1 MRGHVDPGKLTIR
14 EAVIADAPE
23 LSAIA
28 REAKAIWG
36 YDPAW
41 IGAWGPQ
48 LTIDDATIESM
59 TVSVADVHGEPAGFV
74 ALARDGPRW
83 EIAHLWVRPRFARR
97 GIGRQL
103 LRSALETARRHGARS
118 VRVESDPHAE
128 IFYRSAG
135 ATRVGTIPAPMPGA
149 PERVLPVLEFTIE

>member
-1 MRGHVDPGKLTIR
+1 MSDQVDPGSLIIR
-14 EAVIADAPE
+14 EAVPADAPA

-28 REAKAIWG
+28 REAKAVWG

-41 IGAWGPQ
+41 ISVWGPQ

-59 TVSVADVHGEPAGFV
+59 TVMVADVHGEPTGFV
-74 ALARDGPRW
+74 ALARDGARW

-103 LRSALETARRHGARS
+103 LRSALETARRHAART
-118 VRVESDPHAE
+118 VRVESDPNAE
-128 IFYRSAG
+128 IFYQSAG

-149 PERVLPVLEFTIE
+149 PERVLPVLEFKIE

>member
-1 MRGHVDPGKLTIR
+1 MSGQVDPGSVTIR
-14 EAVIADAPE
+14 EAVIADAPA
-23 LSAIA
+23 LTTIA
-28 REAKAIWG
+28 HEAKAVWG

-41 IGAWGPQ
+41 IGAWTPQ

-59 TVSVADVHGEPAGFV
+59 TVRVAAVDGEPAGFV

-97 GIGRQL
+97 GVGRQL
-103 LRSALETARRHGARS
+103 LRSALETARRHGARN

-128 IFYRSAG
+128 GFYRNAG
-135 ATRVGTIPAPMPGA
+135 AARVGSIPAPMPGA
-149 PERVLPVLEFTIE
+149 PERVLPVLEFKIE